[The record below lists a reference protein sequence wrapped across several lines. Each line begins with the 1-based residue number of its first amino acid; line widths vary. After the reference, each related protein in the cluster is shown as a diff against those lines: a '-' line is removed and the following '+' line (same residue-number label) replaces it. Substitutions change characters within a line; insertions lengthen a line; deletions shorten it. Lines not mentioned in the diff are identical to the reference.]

1 MKKAKI
7 ISNKSSN
14 ASGQVFNISPD
25 DIQSIFKTYPAVKL
39 KFIQNVPTRMTEVE
53 FWTNFFESY
62 YIRKDQINSKSN
74 DLFADCAY
82 KDDEELRNRLKRALT
97 DPLDIIDSQKN
108 FSNEDVQLI

>member
-1 MKKAKI
+1 M
-7 ISNKSSN
+7 S
-14 ASGQVFNISPD
+14 
-25 DIQSIFKTYPAVKL
+25 
-39 KFIQNVPTRMTEVE
+39 EVE

-108 FSNEDVQLI
+108 FSNEDVVFFSIKSFKIILSKIYILIITGFWFDRFSKQNDKSR